1 MHKGLGKRLN
11 INTTD
16 HSMHPE
22 IDHMI
27 HVISVENM
35 AIGQINAT
43 RREEVDI
50 PLVLT
55 ITKRVTRRVMM
66 MKTYSVGLRN

>member
-50 PLVLT
+50 PLLFVMVKMRGMST
-55 ITKRVTRRVMM
+55 SSMQHAGKR
-66 MKTYSVGLRN
+66 